1 MARRGPGCKRKW
13 HDSLVLGSA
22 DGGDREAIIGILIRG
37 VRAEEIR
44 DHLNIFTQHCH
55 RSVRGILDHYRK
67 MNELMVDRMNSFKRW
82 TNGVSIVS
90 ILP

>member
-1 MARRGPGCKRKW
+1 MRGEAGGMARRGPGCKRKW

-37 VRAEEIR
+37 VRAEEIS

-55 RSVRGILDHYRK
+55 RSV
-67 MNELMVDRMNSFKRW
+67 
-82 TNGVSIVS
+82 SIVVGAF
-90 ILP
+90 